1 MQLIFKEELL
11 DFINKIN
18 NVKVKEILLK
28 AVKCKNIDYVIMNKL
43 INMDYSKINDT
54 LINIA
59 SDSVFKVCPELFDI
73 IITQT
78 NEYSQMEL
86 FNALNSKLITD
97 KCCIR
102 DMLYYT
108 DQPIIQKRI
117 RLYAEIKTISD
128 NELIYSSML
137 NIDSE
142 KVEQKLREYFV
153 DNKIKNEK
161 DYIKYLKK
169 ERKKNCF

>member
-18 NVKVKEILLK
+18 NVKVKELLLK
-28 AVKCKNIDYVIMNKL
+28 AVKCKNIDYIIMNKL
-43 INMDYSKINDT
+43 INTDYSKINDN

-59 SDSVFKVCPELFDI
+59 NDSVFKICPELFD

-97 KCCIR
+97 KCCTR
-102 DMLYYT
+102 NMLYYT

-153 DNKIKNEK
+153 DDKIKNEK

-169 ERKKNCF
+169 IKKKI